1 MYNKS
6 EEIGVKE
13 EKMNKLEIARE
24 NINRID
30 REIAKLFEERM
41 REVEEVIAYKLENNL
56 EILDSGREKE
66 VIERNSKLLKNENL
80 KKYYI
85 DFLENMMRISKDY
98 QKDIL
103 LKK

>member
-1 MYNKS
+1 
-6 EEIGVKE
+6 
-13 EKMNKLEIARE
+13 MNKLEKARE

-41 REVEEVIAYKLENNL
+41 REVEDVISYKVENNL

-66 VIERNSKLLKNENL
+66 VIERNSKLLKNEKL
-80 KKYYI
+80 KEYYV
-85 DFLENMMRISKDY
+85 DFLENMMRISKEY
-98 QKDIL
+98 QKNIL

>member
-1 MYNKS
+1 
-6 EEIGVKE
+6 
-13 EKMNKLEIARE
+13 MNKLEKARE

-41 REVEEVIAYKLENNL
+41 REVEDVISYKVENNL

-66 VIERNSKLLKNENL
+66 VIEKNSKLLKNEKL
-80 KKYYI
+80 KEYYV
-85 DFLENMMRISKDY
+85 DFLENMMRISKEY

>member
-1 MYNKS
+1 
-6 EEIGVKE
+6 
-13 EKMNKLEIARE
+13 MNKLEIARE

-66 VIERNSKLLKNENL
+66 VIDRNSKLLKNENL

-85 DFLENMMRISKDY
+85 DFLENMMKISKDY

>member
-1 MYNKS
+1 
-6 EEIGVKE
+6 
-13 EKMNKLEIARE
+13 MNKLEKARE

-41 REVEEVIAYKLENNL
+41 REVEDVISYKVENNL

-66 VIERNSKLLKNENL
+66 VIERNSKLLKNEKL
-80 KKYYI
+80 KEYYV
-85 DFLENMMRISKDY
+85 DFLENMMRISKEY

>member
-1 MYNKS
+1 
-6 EEIGVKE
+6 
-13 EKMNKLEIARE
+13 MNKLEIARE

-41 REVEEVIAYKLENNL
+41 REVEEIIAYKLENNL

-66 VIERNSKLLKNENL
+66 VIDRNSKLLKNENL

-85 DFLENMMRISKDY
+85 DFLENMMKISKDY

>member
-1 MYNKS
+1 
-6 EEIGVKE
+6 
-13 EKMNKLEIARE
+13 MNKLEIARE

-41 REVEEVIAYKLENNL
+41 REVEDVIAYKLENNL

-66 VIERNSKLLKNENL
+66 VIERNSKLLKNDNL

-98 QKDIL
+98 QKEIL

>member
-1 MYNKS
+1 
-6 EEIGVKE
+6 
-13 EKMNKLEIARE
+13 MNKLEIARE

-103 LKK
+103 MKRK

>member
-1 MYNKS
+1 
-6 EEIGVKE
+6 
-13 EKMNKLEIARE
+13 MNKLEIARE

-66 VIERNSKLLKNENL
+66 VIDRNSKLLKNENL

>member
-1 MYNKS
+1 
-6 EEIGVKE
+6 
-13 EKMNKLEIARE
+13 MNKLEIARE

-41 REVEEVIAYKLENNL
+41 REVEEIIAYKLENNL

>member
-1 MYNKS
+1 
-6 EEIGVKE
+6 
-13 EKMNKLEIARE
+13 MNKLEIARE

-66 VIERNSKLLKNENL
+66 VIDRNSKLLKNENL

-103 LKK
+103 MKRK

>member
-1 MYNKS
+1 MD
-6 EEIGVKE
+6 
-13 EKMNKLEIARE
+13 KLEKARE

-41 REVEEVIAYKLENNL
+41 REVEDVISYKVENNL

-66 VIERNSKLLKNENL
+66 VIERNSKLLKNEKL
-80 KKYYI
+80 KEYYV
-85 DFLENMMRISKDY
+85 DFLENMMRISKEY

>member
-1 MYNKS
+1 
-6 EEIGVKE
+6 
-13 EKMNKLEIARE
+13 MNKLEIARE

-66 VIERNSKLLKNENL
+66 VIDRNSKFLKNENL

>member
-1 MYNKS
+1 
-6 EEIGVKE
+6 
-13 EKMNKLEIARE
+13 MNKLEIARE

-66 VIERNSKLLKNENL
+66 VIDRNSKLLKNENL
-80 KKYYI
+80 KNYYI

>member
-1 MYNKS
+1 
-6 EEIGVKE
+6 
-13 EKMNKLEIARE
+13 MNKLEIARE

-41 REVEEVIAYKLENNL
+41 REVEEIIAYKLENNL

-66 VIERNSKLLKNENL
+66 VIDRNSKLLKNENL

>member
-1 MYNKS
+1 
-6 EEIGVKE
+6 
-13 EKMNKLEIARE
+13 MNKLEKARE

-41 REVEEVIAYKLENNL
+41 REVEDVISYKVENNL

-66 VIERNSKLLKNENL
+66 VIERNSKLLKNEKL
-80 KKYYI
+80 KEYYV

>member
-1 MYNKS
+1 
-6 EEIGVKE
+6 
-13 EKMNKLEIARE
+13 MNKLEKARE

-41 REVEEVIAYKLENNL
+41 REVEDVISYKVENNL

-66 VIERNSKLLKNENL
+66 VIERNSKLLKNEEL
-80 KKYYI
+80 KEYYV
-85 DFLENMMRISKDY
+85 DFLENMMRISKEY

>member
-1 MYNKS
+1 
-6 EEIGVKE
+6 
-13 EKMNKLEIARE
+13 MNKLEKARE

-41 REVEEVIAYKLENNL
+41 RELEDVISYKVENNL

-66 VIERNSKLLKNENL
+66 VIERNSKLLKNEKL
-80 KKYYI
+80 KEYYV
-85 DFLENMMRISKDY
+85 DFLENMMRISKEY

>member
-1 MYNKS
+1 
-6 EEIGVKE
+6 
-13 EKMNKLEIARE
+13 MNKLEKARE

-41 REVEEVIAYKLENNL
+41 REVEDVISYKVENNL

-66 VIERNSKLLKNENL
+66 VIDRNSKLLKNENL

>member
-1 MYNKS
+1 
-6 EEIGVKE
+6 
-13 EKMNKLEIARE
+13 MNKLEKARE

-41 REVEEVIAYKLENNL
+41 REVEDVISYKVENNL

-66 VIERNSKLLKNENL
+66 VIDRNSKLLKNENL

-85 DFLENMMRISKDY
+85 DFLENMMRISKEY